1 MRYNPCNVHLRLSE
15 TPVFIGQI
23 KYSPMTNEDYENTIL
38 QSSFSICPYWKAFA
52 VYINSK
58 EVSDEYTGLLIQN
71 VAEKLK
77 K

>member
-1 MRYNPCNVHLRLSE
+1 MKIAKS
-15 TPVFIGQI
+15 
-23 KYSPMTNEDYENTIL
+23 TIL